1 MSRLNK
7 IYKYLKEARRAVNG
21 NELAEQ
27 FNISRQ
33 IIVQDIALL
42 RAKGYDII
50 STNRGYIIN
59 DNSLTVKLC
68 LHHENEEI
76 TKELYTI
83 VDNGGTIKNVI
94 IDHPVYE
101 EIVATLNLSNRKEVD
116 EFVAKMNKHQGTPL
130 KQLGD
135 GYTHYHEIIA
145 PSKEVIDNIVADLD
159 QLGFLVKQNPDQ

>member
-1 MSRLNK
+1 MSRLEQ
-7 IYKYLKEARRAVNG
+7 IYQYLRGADRAISG
-21 NELAEQ
+21 NELSEK

-59 DNSLTVKLC
+59 DNSVNVKLC
-68 LHHENEEI
+68 LRHDDEDI
-76 TKELYTI
+76 TKELYAI

-101 EIVATLNLSNRKEVD
+101 QIVAPLNLSNRKEVD
-116 EFVAKMNKHQGTPL
+116 EFVAKMNKHQGIPL

-135 GYTHYHEIIA
+135 GRTHYHEISA
-145 PSKEVIDNIVADLD
+145 PSMEIITNIIKDLEA
-159 QLGFLVKQNPDQ
+159 LGFLVEK

>member
-1 MSRLNK
+1 MSRLDK
-7 IYKYLKEARRAVNG
+7 VYQYLKEANRAVSG
-21 NELAEQ
+21 NELSEQ

-59 DNSLTVKLC
+59 DNTVTAKLC
-68 LHHENEEI
+68 LAHENDDM
-76 TKELYTI
+76 TRELYAI

-101 EIVATLNLSNRKEVD
+101 EIVAPLNLSNRKEVD
-116 EFVAKMNKHQGTPL
+116 EFVSKMNKHQGLPL

-135 GYTHYHEIIA
+135 GMTHYHEITA
-145 PSKEVIDNIVADLD
+145 PSQEVIDNIVKDLGA
-159 QLGFLVKQNPDQ
+159 LGFLIKK